1 MKPKRF
7 YIYFI
12 VLLAALFCPGSAAC
26 GEARKPTEYEVKA
39 AYIYNF
45 AKFIEWPLRFRDRG
59 DIIHVCVIGDDPID
73 GSLADIDGKSV
84 LDRKIRVRLD
94 VALQNL
100 DVCEIVFISHSARE
114 QLDQILKAVNGF
126 SVLTIGDT
134 RGFAQRGVL
143 INFFMENNRVLFEIN
158 PKAAVRAGLKINS
171 NLLRIARIVG
181 RP

>member
-12 VLLAALFCPGSAAC
+12 MLLAAVFCPGSAAC

-45 AKFIEWPLRFRDRG
+45 AKFIEWPTVFRDRN
-59 DIIHVCVIGDDPID
+59 DALHVCVIGDDPI
-73 GSLADIDGKSV
+73 GHSLADIDGKSV
-84 LDRKIRVRLD
+84 LNRKIRVRRN

-100 DVCEIVFISHSARE
+100 EECEVVFISHSARE
-114 QLDQILKAVNGF
+114 QLDQILEAINRF

-134 RGFAQRGVL
+134 KGFAQRGVL
-143 INFFMENNRVLFEIN
+143 INFYMENNRVLFEIN